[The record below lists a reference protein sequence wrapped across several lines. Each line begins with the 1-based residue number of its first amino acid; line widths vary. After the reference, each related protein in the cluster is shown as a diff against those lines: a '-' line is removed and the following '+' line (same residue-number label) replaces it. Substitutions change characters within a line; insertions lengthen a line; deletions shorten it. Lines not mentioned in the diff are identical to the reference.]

1 MAIEAGQQ
9 LLHYRLI
16 EKIGEGGM
24 GVVWEAVDTTLDR
37 EVAIKILPDAFSKDA
52 DRVARF
58 EREAKLL
65 ASLNNPQIAAIYG
78 LHEVDGYRFL
88 AMELIVGEDL
98 SQRLERGPLGLDE
111 ALDVAEQIALGVEAA
126 HDNGVIHRD
135 LKPANVRLTPE
146 GKVKVLDFG
155 LAKAFSP
162 EPMSEAATGT
172 LSPTVTSAGTI
183 AGMILGT
190 ARYMSPEQARG
201 KPVDRRTDVWAFGCV
216 LYEMLTGRAAFQGET
231 ITDILAALVHVEPDF
246 AKLPPSTPAG
256 IRRLLRRCLRKD
268 VSERLRDIGDARL
281 EIVEARSEDSVA
293 SAKNDPP
300 TRAISYRTAVLLA
313 LAGVLLGLAIAFF
326 AYRIPPGSVSTDQS
340 VWLGRVP
347 LALDADYPLSLQRTY
362 RPLEFSPDGR
372 SLVYVARVDEIHH
385 LVRVDLDDFEPQLL
399 SGTEGAKF
407 PFFSPDGEW
416 IAFFAD
422 GELHKILSRG
432 GRRITLTDVP
442 GLSDGC
448 WAEDG
453 WIYFSRG
460 LEGISRVRDRGGAVE
475 QIVESEEDANRFY
488 SSPQILPAAQVL
500 IYTGWVDDS
509 WNVYGMTLGGLES
522 KLLVEGATLPRYAA
536 GHLIYAR
543 SGNLLAAPFDPV
555 QMLLTGQER
564 SVFEPYMDSV
574 GIPSEWTVTPT
585 GTLAY
590 VPVGLFTDVRSLV
603 WVDRRGN
610 EAPVPAPHRR
620 YNMPRISPDGG
631 RIVVDIVESGDDGDI
646 WIFDLRREQLTQVT
660 IDPAHDSHPLWLP
673 NGREIVFN
681 SDRDG
686 SLNIYRK
693 SADGSGEVVRLTE
706 DEASQWPLAIT
717 RDGDWIVYDEWN
729 EGRMVDIIRVRTAG
743 GGAPR

>member
-24 GVVWEAVDTTLDR
+24 GVVWKAVDSTLDR

-52 DRVARF
+52 DRLARF

-216 LYEMLTGRAAFQGET
+216 LYEMLTGRAAFEGET
-231 ITDILAALVHVEPDF
+231 ITDILAALVYVEPDF

-281 EIVEARSEDSVA
+281 EIVEARSEDPVA
-293 SAKNDPP
+293 SAKNDSP
-300 TRAISYRTAVLLA
+300 TRAVSYRTAGLLA
-313 LAGVLLGLAIAFF
+313 LAGVLIGLAMV
-326 AYRIPPGSVSTDQS
+326 GSTGRCNTSQS
-340 VWLGRVP
+340 SVLLGGVAHGTIGKARPVRCAEGRPVAKMETGRVSQRHRSRAWEARRIGSRRCVVKRRDP
-347 LALDADYPLSLQRTY
+347 ARHPKALSMVAYSVGARRSIPRDCRWYLDA
-362 RPLEFSPDGR
+362 
-372 SLVYVARVDEIHH
+372 
-385 LVRVDLDDFEPQLL
+385 
-399 SGTEGAKF
+399 
-407 PFFSPDGEW
+407 
-416 IAFFAD
+416 
-422 GELHKILSRG
+422 
-432 GRRITLTDVP
+432 
-442 GLSDGC
+442 
-448 WAEDG
+448 
-453 WIYFSRG
+453 
-460 LEGISRVRDRGGAVE
+460 RDRV
-475 QIVESEEDANRFY
+475 AN
-488 SSPQILPAAQVL
+488 
-500 IYTGWVDDS
+500 
-509 WNVYGMTLGGLES
+509 
-522 KLLVEGATLPRYAA
+522 
-536 GHLIYAR
+536 
-543 SGNLLAAPFDPV
+543 
-555 QMLLTGQER
+555 
-564 SVFEPYMDSV
+564 
-574 GIPSEWTVTPT
+574 
-585 GTLAY
+585 
-590 VPVGLFTDVRSLV
+590 
-603 WVDRRGN
+603 
-610 EAPVPAPHRR
+610 
-620 YNMPRISPDGG
+620 
-631 RIVVDIVESGDDGDI
+631 
-646 WIFDLRREQLTQVT
+646 
-660 IDPAHDSHPLWLP
+660 
-673 NGREIVFN
+673 
-681 SDRDG
+681 
-686 SLNIYRK
+686 
-693 SADGSGEVVRLTE
+693 
-706 DEASQWPLAIT
+706 
-717 RDGDWIVYDEWN
+717 
-729 EGRMVDIIRVRTAG
+729 
-743 GGAPR
+743 